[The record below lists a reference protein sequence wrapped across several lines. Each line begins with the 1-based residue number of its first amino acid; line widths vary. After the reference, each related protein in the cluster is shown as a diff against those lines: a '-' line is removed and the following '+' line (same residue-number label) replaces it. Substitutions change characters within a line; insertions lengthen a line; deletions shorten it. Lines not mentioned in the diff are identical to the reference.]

1 MKTLL
6 FLYQAFKIF
15 MMFKI
20 KMFMR
25 KKYNVNDM
33 SLKKIHMK
41 ISKLRIN
48 RANLLIR

>member
-1 MKTLL
+1 
-6 FLYQAFKIF
+6 
-15 MMFKI
+15 MFKI

-25 KKYNVNDM
+25 KEYNVNDI
-33 SLKKIHMK
+33 SLKKIHRK